1 MNKCMSASIISLHK
15 LKPCTRNDIQCSV
28 LSSCTSLFSWSLL
41 CILMHTNI
49 RYRWLLLFVV
59 VQYDLNERQIKSYL
73 DKILSL
79 ATFYS
84 QFCPFTIQCGF
95 DIWTF

>member
-1 MNKCMSASIISLHK
+1 MIKCMSASIICLHK

-49 RYRWLLLFVV
+49 RCRWLLLFVV
-59 VQYDLNERQIKSYL
+59 VQYDLKELQIKSYM
-73 DKILSL
+73 DIT
-79 ATFYS
+79 TFVLKFY
-84 QFCPFTIQCGF
+84 F
-95 DIWTF
+95 

>member
-1 MNKCMSASIISLHK
+1 MNTCMSASIISLHR

-49 RYRWLLLFVV
+49 RCGWLLLFVV
-59 VQYDLNERQIKSYL
+59 VQYDLKELQIKSYL
-73 DKILSL
+73 DITESVFKFYSPILS
-79 ATFYS
+79 F
-84 QFCPFTIQCGF
+84 
-95 DIWTF
+95 